1 MKTNTRLAN
10 VNVTCGSAKDQ
21 SGQAAETRRLGAFPG
36 HRQDETVSLDATASF
51 WGQVDLWPSPN
62 WPTVITAFGIAFLA
76 CSASVAV
83 SDMIQARRTGVP
95 PWDHIR
101 RDTAGCRF
109 WTYAIECTTVSV
121 GCGIVG
127 AGIALLPLL
136 PIIAAGVAPL
146 AALKG
151 LSGGTLEDEK
161 RTGDDPDA
169 QAR

>member
-1 MKTNTRLAN
+1 M
-10 VNVTCGSAKDQ
+10 G
-21 SGQAAETRRLGAFPG
+21 
-36 HRQDETVSLDATASF
+36 LDTAASF

-62 WPTVITAFGIAFLA
+62 WPTVIMAFGIAFLA

-83 SDMIQARRTGVP
+83 SDMVQARRTGVP
-95 PWDHIR
+95 PWDRIQ
-101 RDTAGCRF
+101 RDTSRRRF
-109 WTYAIECTTVSV
+109 WTYAIECTTVSL

-127 AGIALLPLL
+127 AGIAQLPVL

-161 RTGDDPDA
+161 RTRDDPDA
-169 QAR
+169 QARQPHTSQ